1 MNGDVRA
8 CPCRDTF
15 QSDIDTVV
23 TLLDK
28 ASKKK
33 GTANYKVRKNI
44 VGNKVSMSLPI
55 ISYPILSDP
64 AILREY
70 KCHGNKLDKEND
82 KIVTY

>member
-1 MNGDVRA
+1 MTNNNTMNGDVRA

-55 ISYPILSDP
+55 LSYQIQPSL
-64 AILREY
+64 
-70 KCHGNKLDKEND
+70 GNINVMEIN
-82 KIVTY
+82 